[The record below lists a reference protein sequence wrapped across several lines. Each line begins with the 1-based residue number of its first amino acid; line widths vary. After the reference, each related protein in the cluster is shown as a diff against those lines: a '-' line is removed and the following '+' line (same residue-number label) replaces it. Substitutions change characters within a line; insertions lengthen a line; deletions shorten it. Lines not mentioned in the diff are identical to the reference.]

1 MYECIS
7 FVCYVL
13 LLPSAFK
20 MLSLCLVFV
29 SLITMCLVMFLLRL
43 SCLGLFVPLGLE
55 WLFLFPCWGKFQ
67 LESLQKFSHTISF
80 PLHSSETSMIW
91 ILVHLIWS
99 QRSLRLCSALLIL
112 FTLFYSSEVIST
124 ICLPAHWFHSSALDI
139 LILIL
144 SRVFLISI
152 IVLFVSVCLFFNS
165 SRSFLIDS
173 WFSPFC
179 FQGFWSSSLS
189 LFWIIFQITVLF
201 PLHLFRLLCF

>member
-80 PLHSSETSMIW
+80 LLFFWDPYNLNVGAFDMVPEVSETVLRSSHSFYF
-91 ILVHLIWS
+91 ILLF
-99 QRSLRLCSALLIL
+99 RS
-112 FTLFYSSEVIST
+112 Y
-124 ICLPAHWFHSSALDI
+124 FHY
-139 LILIL
+139 L
-144 SRVFLISI
+144 S
-152 IVLFVSVCLFFNS
+152 
-165 SRSFLIDS
+165 
-173 WFSPFC
+173 
-179 FQGFWSSSLS
+179 SSSLIS
-189 LFWIIFQITVLF
+189 FF
-201 PLHLFRLLCF
+201 CFGYSDTDSF